1 MDKPDAKPPNINWFF
16 FNVVAMELI
25 LMSVEQSLRL
35 LLLLHYDI
43 VRDDTNHTPNVLY
56 RTVRNKSGSKTGIRS
71 DIVGNANALAQTRGI
86 LNITEKE
93 VISCLRRHDSSY
105 TKFRYFQLN
114 HQGRLHPEFGFTQ
127 REVQIL
133 HCLALALI
141 ELNLNEMTQR
151 QIAVIGEMHV
161 VPESEM
167 TDEQR
172 EIKKRLMS
180 S

>member
-16 FNVVAMELI
+16 FSVVAMELI

-43 VRDDTNHTPNVLY
+43 VRDDTNHTSHVLY
-56 RTVRNKSGSKTGIRS
+56 RTVRNKSGSKSGIRS
-71 DIVGNANALAQTRGI
+71 SIVGNVNALAPTRGI
-86 LNITEKE
+86 RDITEKE

-105 TKFRYFQLN
+105 TKLRYFQLN
-114 HQGRLHPEFGFTQ
+114 HQGKLHPEFGFAP

-141 ELNLNEMTQR
+141 GLNLNEMTQR
-151 QIAVIGEMHV
+151 QIGIIGEMNV
-161 VPESEM
+161 VSEWEM
-167 TDEQR
+167 TDELR
-172 EIKKRLMS
+172 ELKKRLMS